1 MWVGDSFSLPL
12 SSSHRYTI
20 MQAKV
25 RRQKAL
31 DRSCSKH
38 ILSKAAQISILL
50 MQNNFKF
57 RHLIIQSVQILTL

>member
-1 MWVGDSFSLPL
+1 MWVGDSFFLRL

-25 RRQKAL
+25 RLQKAL
-31 DRSCSKH
+31 DRSCSMH

-57 RHLIIQSVQILTL
+57 RHLITQSVQILTL